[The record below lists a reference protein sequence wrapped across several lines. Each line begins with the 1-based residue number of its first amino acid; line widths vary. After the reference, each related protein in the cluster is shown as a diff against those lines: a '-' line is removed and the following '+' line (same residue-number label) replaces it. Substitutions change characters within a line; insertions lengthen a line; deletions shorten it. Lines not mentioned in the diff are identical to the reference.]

1 MGPDAAANIYSL
13 NQMTAEQL
21 DEYNRLWEQKG
32 ALAQSQALKENA
44 PLLADT
50 NKQISE
56 LRAEAQAELS
66 ALNADYRAALEELNA
81 GISGDLRSLINK
93 AGSIGEDTVSGL
105 IAGIGK
111 AVDSVEVY
119 NSTTR
124 VVDYVSGQ
132 LGALQQEGMV
142 IGQNTLNQILDG
154 MTDYTK
160 IDTASRQM
168 VQSIRRAVEEETG
181 RSLQQAALQ
190 AQVEQLDVSGIARL
204 NQLTEYDSRQETI
217 VNIDNHEILS
227 VMQQMLD
234 GMWGMVDEM
243 KGLQVVMYPDVVAGE
258 LQPIMSQENAA
269 AAVRKSRGR
278 Y

>member
-1 MGPDAAANIYSL
+1 M
-13 NQMTAEQL
+13 
-21 DEYNRLWEQKG
+21 
-32 ALAQSQALKENA
+32 
-44 PLLADT
+44 
-50 NKQISE
+50 
-56 LRAEAQAELS
+56 
-66 ALNADYRAALEELNA
+66 
-81 GISGDLRSLINK
+81 
-93 AGSIGEDTVSGL
+93 
-105 IAGIGK
+105 
-111 AVDSVEVY
+111 
-119 NSTTR
+119 
-124 VVDYVSGQ
+124 SGQ